1 MRNHSRK
8 SLRLGHTD
16 DPLDPDDVVAIRLRL
31 EILQAAAEVVFH
43 SLAVLAQVRARFVQE
58 LLSHVHQ
65 VHGAEE
71 GQEKTLGDAADS
83 CAAVQGTAWSRLTFA
98 FLGTGEYIVYTWF
111 EKESNQTT
119 KNRSKILLTESL
131 TEMCLGCV

>member
-1 MRNHSRK
+1 MRNHSIS
-8 SLRLGHTD
+8 SLTTSGFGHTD

-31 EILQAAAEVVFH
+31 EILQAATEVVFH
-43 SLAVLAQVRARFVQE
+43 SLAVLTQVRARFVQE
-58 LLSHVHQ
+58 LLRHIHQ

-98 FLGTGEYIVYTWF
+98 FLGTGGIHRSTPGL
-111 EKESNQTT
+111 KRSRT
-119 KNRSKILLTESL
+119 KQPKKDPRYFQLNH
-131 TEMCLGCV
+131 